1 MKKNKKV
8 NQSKVT
14 QNIADCM
21 NYIYFTI
28 QKGNLSTAD
37 ELIRH
42 EIKEKQ
48 SEKRKINKS
57 LKINRNDLDSDIIKQ
72 MFLDIKRIT
81 DEIEVIELSVKSNR
95 DELKDFKAN
104 TAMIASD
111 KFGVSIDKIKQIQG
125 VYEHNDEYDY
135 MHEYEREVELNLV

>member
-8 NQSKVT
+8 NQSKVV

-37 ELIRH
+37 ELIRN
-42 EIKEKQ
+42 EIKALQ

-57 LKINRNDLDSDIIKQ
+57 LNINRNDLYSDIIKQ

-81 DEIEVIELSVKSNR
+81 LEIEVIELSFKSNR

-104 TAMIASD
+104 ILINASD
-111 KFGVSIDKIKQIQG
+111 KFGVSIGKIKQIQG

>member
-37 ELIRH
+37 ELIRN
-42 EIKEKQ
+42 EIKALQ

-57 LKINRNDLDSDIIKQ
+57 LNINRNDLYSDIIKQ

-81 DEIEVIELSVKSNR
+81 LEIEVIELSYKSNR

-104 TAMIASD
+104 ILINASD
-111 KFGVSIDKIKQIQG
+111 KFGVSIGKIKQIQG

>member
-37 ELIRH
+37 ELIRN
-42 EIKEKQ
+42 EIKALQ

-57 LKINRNDLDSDIIKQ
+57 LNINRNDLYSDIIKQ

-81 DEIEVIELSVKSNR
+81 LEIEVIELSFKSNR

-104 TAMIASD
+104 ILINASD
-111 KFGVSIDKIKQIQG
+111 KFGVSIGKIKQIQG